1 MKYRLLFMIF
11 FLFEY
16 SSLASAENEINE
28 KYQSNNETSKEVK
41 KEKMMK
47 KKQPKWPPTF
57 IPSEK
62 INADSSVSFPV
73 DI

>member
-1 MKYRLLFMIF
+1 MKYRLLIIGFV
-11 FLFEY
+11 LFVC
-16 SSLASAENEINE
+16 SLASAENKIN
-28 KYQSNNETSKEVK
+28 KNIQNNNETSKEVI
-41 KEKMMK
+41 KEKTKK
-47 KKQPKWPPTF
+47 KKQTNWPPTF

>member
-1 MKYRLLFMIF
+1 MKYRLLIIVFVF
-11 FLFEY
+11 FVC
-16 SSLASAENEINE
+16 SLASAENKINISP
-28 KYQSNNETSKEVK
+28 QSNNETSKEVL
-41 KEKMMK
+41 KEKKTK
-47 KKQPKWPPTF
+47 KKQKNWPPTF

>member
-1 MKYRLLFMIF
+1 MKYRLLIIVFV
-11 FLFEY
+11 LLVC
-16 SSLASAENEINE
+16 SLASAENEIN
-28 KYQSNNETSKEVK
+28 KNIQNNNETSKEII
-41 KEKMMK
+41 KEKTMK
-47 KKQPKWPPTF
+47 KKQTKWPPTF

>member
-1 MKYRLLFMIF
+1 MAISLLIVFVSDAWTAAYPQ
-11 FLFEY
+11 E
-16 SSLASAENEINE
+16 SSE
-28 KYQSNNETSKEVK
+28 KNKKTEKNNTTKVK
-41 KEKMMK
+41 KSTK
-47 KKQPKWPPTF
+47 KSQRTRF